1 MRRAVKRWCAALL
14 PAFAAFG
21 VQAAEAFLHLDI
33 ARGPARLPVY
43 VMTNPQ
49 AVATLILLP
58 GGDAGTGTIV
68 EGKPTSR
75 NFLSRSRE
83 LFHAENFNVLVVY
96 RPTDLDRLDYGYRV
110 TSEHVRELERVVSHA
125 RQALGKPVWLIA
137 TSRGTVSA
145 TATTIALGEAGVQ
158 GLVLTSSVT
167 SRKVG
172 AIATQDIGSI
182 KVPTLVVHHKNDGC
196 RVCSPSEAGRITAGL
211 KSAPVRKFV
220 LVDGGSDPAG
230 DPCSATHWHGFIN
243 HEKETV
249 KTITGWIKN
258 PQG

>member
-1 MRRAVKRWCAALL
+1 MTRLCTLLLLALV
-14 PAFAAFG
+14 G
-21 VQAAEAFLHLDI
+21 VVAGAQEAFIQIDLG
-33 ARGPARLPVY
+33 RSEARLPVY
-43 VMTNPQ
+43 VLRNPQ

-58 GGDAGTGTIV
+58 GGDAGPGKIV
-68 EGKPTSR
+68 DGKPTSG

-83 LFHAENFNVLVVY
+83 LFHAQDFNVLVVY
-96 RPTDLDRLDYGYRV
+96 RPSDLSELEYGYRL
-110 TSEHVRELERVVSHA
+110 SQQHLGELEKVITYA
-125 RQALGKPVWLIA
+125 RHELGKPIWLVA

-145 TATTIALGEAGVQ
+145 TAAAIALGDGGMQ

-172 AIATQDIGSI
+172 AIGSQNIAAI
-182 KVPTLVVHHKNDGC
+182 KVPTLVVHHKNDSC
-196 RVCSPSEAGRITAGL
+196 PICIPHEAGRIAADL

-220 LVDGGSDPAG
+220 LVEGGSDPVG
-230 DPCSATHWHGFIN
+230 DPCGARHWHGFIN

-249 KTITGWIKN
+249 KTIADWIKH